1 MAIQR
6 WLLALS
12 LVAVSLGKA
21 PAQPLIIGP
30 APQPKPAIVEI
41 VPAPV
46 PIDAACDHTYF
57 LVVNGADPLFIAKL
71 NRFCDGIR
79 CAGYK
84 NVELYMLRQG
94 RATEKQICCIR
105 QNDPQAKIVL
115 VGYSIGCNVVR
126 KVCNSLDCQKVWV
139 DMLVY
144 IGGDYITDTDF
155 SRPMNA
161 GRIVNINGHGLFLT
175 GGDLFFNGSEIC
187 GAANYR
193 LCAKHFG
200 LPKQPDTLGIL
211 LQHVAEM
218 NAEKNVIPEAK

>member
-1 MAIQR
+1 MSIQR

-12 LVAVSLGKA
+12 LAAAPFGKA
-21 PAQPLIIGP
+21 PAQPQIGGP
-30 APQPKPAIVEI
+30 APQPNPVIVET
-41 VPAPV
+41 VPAPL
-46 PIDAACDHTYF
+46 PPEAARDHTYF
-57 LVVNGADPLFIAKL
+57 LVVNGADPLFLAKVDQ
-71 NRFCDGIR
+71 FCDGIR

-84 NVELYMLRQG
+84 NVELYMLRHG
-94 RATEKQICCIR
+94 WATEKQICCIR
-105 QNDPQAKIVL
+105 RHDPNAKIVL
-115 VGYSIGCNVVR
+115 VGYSFGAKVVR

-144 IGGDYITDTDF
+144 IGGDYINDSDF

-161 GRIVNINGHGLFLT
+161 GRIVNINGHGFIGT
-175 GGDLFFNGSEIC
+175 GGDLFFNGTEIG

-193 LCAKHFG
+193 LCARHFG

-218 NAEKNVIPEAK
+218 NAEKSVVPEGK